1 MASHL
6 GSHLSI
12 NGSRNV
18 AESLSDY
25 AERNAIEDA
34 DDQRLIEELQSR
46 GHQVELH
53 PRTGGEGFKHIRA
66 DEPQGSVRFGVVSD
80 THLGSKHQQLT
91 YLHQFYDYAMNEGVE
106 FFLHAGDI
114 VDGLHTVHRG
124 AMVYEQFVHGFDAQ
138 VAYAAEVYPKV
149 GVPTYIINGN
159 HDLWF
164 HTNTGS
170 NVAKTLAD
178 MRDDMEYLGDEGA
191 YYKIGDAVE
200 VYVMH
205 PAGGPAYARSY
216 KLQKWIEQVPPHQ
229 KPHLALLGNW
239 HISAMLPSYRNVI
252 GALVPCF
259 QAQTP
264 YERRKGL
271 NPEVGGYV
279 IDIDWDEKGPIGMK
293 FDSRFYRVHIENDY

>member
-1 MASHL
+1 MGDRDDTLRDYVQGH
-6 GSHLSI
+6 
-12 NGSRNV
+12 V
-18 AESLSDY
+18 LSD
-25 AERNAIEDA
+25 A
-34 DDQRLIEELQSR
+34 DEQTLIEELQSR
-46 GHQVELH
+46 GHRVELA
-53 PRTGGEGFKHIRA
+53 PLGGEGFKRVNVA
-66 DEPQGSVRFGVVSD
+66 EPVGSTRFAVVSD

-91 YLHQFYDYAMNEGVE
+91 YLHEFYEYAKQQQVE
-106 FFLHAGDI
+106 FVLHAGDI

-124 AMVYEQFVHGFDAQ
+124 AMAYEQFVHGFDAQ
-138 VAYAAEVYPKV
+138 IDYAADVYPNI
-149 GVPTYIINGN
+149 GVPTYLINGN

-170 NVAKTLAD
+170 NVAKTLGEK
-178 MRDDMEYLGDEGA
+178 RDDLVYIGDEGA
-191 YYKIGDAVE
+191 YYEFGHPDHPVV

-216 KLQKWIEQVPPHQ
+216 KLQKWIEQVPSHA
-229 KPHLALLGNW
+229 KPHLVFLGNW
-239 HISAMLPSYRNVI
+239 HISAIMPSYRNVS

-279 IDIDWDEKGPIGMK
+279 VDVDYDEAGPVGIR
-293 FDSRFYRVHIENDY
+293 FDARFYRKHKPNDY